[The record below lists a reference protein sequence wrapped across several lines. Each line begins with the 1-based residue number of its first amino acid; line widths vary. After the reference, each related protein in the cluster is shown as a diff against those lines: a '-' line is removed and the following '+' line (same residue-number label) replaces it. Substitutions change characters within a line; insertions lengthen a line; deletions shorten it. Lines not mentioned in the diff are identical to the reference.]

1 MDYLSYEQSVAS
13 GQPVELFDI
22 AMGDTHWRLTSC
34 GADYE
39 YLGDTYEYEPCKCSE
54 LEQTGEIPKDGI
66 DLELPINH
74 PFGIICIAG
83 TPEEEVTLIKY
94 RGHGGFFET
103 DFRGFLTSV
112 KFNKIG
118 VPVCKFEPRSSDLP
132 SVGGRRRCMRL
143 CGHKL
148 YGYRCG
154 LDKEDYKITGTIDSI
169 DGVTITSSEFG
180 DADIPEPEVYGDLTG
195 LDGCIY
201 AANLGTPSYAFDNSI
216 QSGWSALSYTDNW
229 ITCQWTSSQTIKKI
243 RIRPCVRLHSHSP
256 GYDVGETNMKHFR
269 VAGSNNGSDWTTI
282 PVMQWFGNCHY
293 YAGQGGSDTLVD
305 LIIDPAEWIGVI
317 LDNDNAYTYYR
328 IWVYDT
334 WGGTSTLIVNEIEM
348 IAADNTMDTYT
359 FGAGGE
365 IIVGTASRNI
375 IAQVGDTITINRP
388 FGSDVVADDP
398 FSAYPGCAH
407 TPGCCRDKFENW
419 PNYGGQEFLP
429 VKNPYT
435 GNLIY

>member
-1 MDYLSYEQSVAS
+1 
-13 GQPVELFDI
+13 
-22 AMGDTHWRLTSC
+22 
-34 GADYE
+34 
-39 YLGDTYEYEPCKCSE
+39 
-54 LEQTGEIPKDGI
+54 
-66 DLELPINH
+66 
-74 PFGIICIAG
+74 
-83 TPEEEVTLIKY
+83 
-94 RGHGGFFET
+94 
-103 DFRGFLTSV
+103 
-112 KFNKIG
+112 
-118 VPVCKFEPRSSDLP
+118 
-132 SVGGRRRCMRL
+132 
-143 CGHKL
+143 
-148 YGYRCG
+148 
-154 LDKEDYKITGTIDSI
+154 
-169 DGVTITSSEFG
+169 
-180 DADIPEPEVYGDLTG
+180 
-195 LDGCIY
+195 
-201 AANLGTPSYAFDNSI
+201 
-216 QSGWSALSYTDNW
+216 
-229 ITCQWTSSQTIKKI
+229 
-243 RIRPCVRLHSHSP
+243 
-256 GYDVGETNMKHFR
+256 MKHFR

-407 TPGCCRDKFENW
+407 NPGCCRDKFENW